1 MGCIVAGCDTLVGI
15 EELLF
20 SEQQTWFTYGPN
32 PVKQRLNIY
41 LTDIT
46 QGLINDLTFELY
58 NLEGKLIRQFY
69 ASEFGGIS
77 YMLDIYN
84 QPAGIY
90 IMSLMGNGKV
100 LQSERIIIMK

>member
-1 MGCIVAGCDTLVGI
+1 M
-15 EELLF
+15 E
-20 SEQQTWFTYGPN
+20 
-32 PVKQRLNIY
+32 
-41 LTDIT
+41 
-46 QGLINDLTFELY
+46 DLSFALY

-90 IMSLMGNGKV
+90 ILSLNGNGKV
-100 LQSERIIIMK
+100 LQSERIIIVE

>member
-1 MGCIVAGCDTLVGI
+1 M
-15 EELLF
+15 E
-20 SEQQTWFTYGPN
+20 
-32 PVKQRLNIY
+32 
-41 LTDIT
+41 
-46 QGLINDLTFELY
+46 DLSFALY

-90 IMSLMGNGKV
+90 ILSLSGNGKI
-100 LQSERIIIMK
+100 LQSERIIILGN

>member
-1 MGCIVAGCDTLVGI
+1 
-15 EELLF
+15 
-20 SEQQTWFTYGPN
+20 
-32 PVKQRLNIY
+32 
-41 LTDIT
+41 
-46 QGLINDLTFELY
+46 
-58 NLEGKLIRQFY
+58 LEGKLIRQFY

-90 IMSLMGNGKV
+90 ILSLMGNGKV